1 MENENLETTASL
13 KTISHQ
19 QELPLVILCG
29 GKSSRMGKD
38 KALLPFKDKNSLAAF
53 QYDRLKPFFK
63 NIFLSSKINKFDFS
77 CDIIYDVGDI
87 YSPLIALQT
96 ILKSIKNEKVVILS
110 VDTPFVSIETI
121 NTLIKESDSYDICVA
136 KSGRLHS
143 LCGVF
148 SKSCLKQ
155 IELMLS
161 DDMHKIG
168 YLLKKVKTNII
179 NFENDDEFL
188 NLNMKEDYIKAL
200 NLSL

>member
-1 MENENLETTASL
+1 MEKNRNHSP
-13 KTISHQ
+13 KTINYR

-29 GKSSRMGKD
+29 GKSSRMGED
-38 KALLPFKDKNSLAAF
+38 KALLPFRNKTSLASY
-53 QYDRLKPFFK
+53 QLDRLNPFFK
-63 NIFLSSKINKFDFS
+63 NIYLSSKVNKFDFT
-77 CDIIYDVGDI
+77 CDIIYDEGEV

-136 KSGRLHS
+136 KSERLHS

-161 DDMHKIG
+161 DDMHKVG

-188 NLNMKEDYIKAL
+188 NLNMKEDYLKAL